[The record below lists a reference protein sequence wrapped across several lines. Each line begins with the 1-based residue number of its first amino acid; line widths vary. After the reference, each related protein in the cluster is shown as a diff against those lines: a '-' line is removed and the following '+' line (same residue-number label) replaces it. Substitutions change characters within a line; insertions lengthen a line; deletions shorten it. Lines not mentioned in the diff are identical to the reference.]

1 MNEEAAGLNPSS
13 YAPQEKASSPRSKF
27 WLWGTVAIVTIVA
40 IGGIVAGVV
49 LSRHKSSSSST
60 STGGGGSN
68 KNSSSSD
75 PSSFTKNPALKNSF
89 YGFAY
94 TPLGAIL
101 PDCGATQDGV
111 IQDIQLLSQLTTRI
125 RTYGSDCNVS
135 SLVLNAIKQTQVDMT
150 VFLGIYISDN
160 DTVYERQRDLTF
172 TALQNFGVDHVAG
185 LTVGNEVILDR
196 LTLVGSQNPND
207 TTGIAAAEF
216 LKDKISDVRSTLSN
230 MSFSK
235 TIPVGYADAGSYFNT
250 DILEAVDY
258 AMANVHPW
266 FADVT
271 IDQSASWTASYFQS
285 TDIDLAASTTKN
297 PPFYIAETGWPTNS
311 STTAAAQNQA
321 GSPASDAN
329 LQFFIDNFVCQ
340 ANQNGT
346 GYFFFEYMDE
356 PWKTTQYGGVE
367 GYWGL
372 FDSNK
377 QLKNITI
384 PDCTHK

>member
-1 MNEEAAGLNPSS
+1 
-13 YAPQEKASSPRSKF
+13 
-27 WLWGTVAIVTIVA
+27 
-40 IGGIVAGVV
+40 
-49 LSRHKSSSSST
+49 
-60 STGGGGSN
+60 
-68 KNSSSSD
+68 
-75 PSSFTKNPALKNSF
+75 
-89 YGFAY
+89 
-94 TPLGAIL
+94 
-101 PDCGATQDGV
+101 
-111 IQDIQLLSQLTTRI
+111 
-125 RTYGSDCNVS
+125 
-135 SLVLNAIKQTQVDMT
+135 MT
-150 VFLGIYISDN
+150 VFLGIYINDN
-160 DTVYERQRDLTF
+160 DTVYERQKDLTF
-172 TALQNFGVDHVAG
+172 TALQDFGADHVAG

-207 TTGIAAAEF
+207 TTGIAAADF
-216 LKDKISDVRSTLSN
+216 LKVKISDVRSTLSN
-230 MSFSK
+230 MSLSK

-285 TDIDLAASTTKN
+285 TDIALAASTTKN

-311 STTAAAQNQA
+311 STTAAMQNQA

-356 PWKTTQYGGVE
+356 PWKTVQYGGVE

-384 PDCTHK
+384 PDCSHK